1 MKKAKLMIYFL
12 NDQEKYKI
20 TYEQMKEWG
29 YMSLVHEY
37 YKTKKRGEKNGKSY
51 CNVEI

>member
-1 MKKAKLMIYFL
+1 
-12 NDQEKYKI
+12 
-20 TYEQMKEWG
+20 MKEWG